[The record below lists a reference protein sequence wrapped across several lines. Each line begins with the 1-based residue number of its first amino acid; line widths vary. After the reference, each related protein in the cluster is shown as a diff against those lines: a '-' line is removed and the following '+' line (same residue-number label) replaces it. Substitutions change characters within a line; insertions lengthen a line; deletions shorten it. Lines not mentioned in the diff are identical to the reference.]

1 MPSEITVQ
9 VRVIPRAGRNAL
21 EAQPDGSFVA
31 RVTVPPEKGQANE
44 AVRHLLAQ
52 YFDVAPSRVVLLSG
66 ATSRHKRYRITRD

>member
-31 RVTVPPEKGQANE
+31 RVRVPPERGQANE

-52 YFDVAPSRVVLLSG
+52 HFDVAPSCVILLSG